1 MAQNDKLIGMLNKAL
16 GWEIRA
22 ALAYAHYAAYIMGR
36 DRLDF
41 EGHFKEESA
50 ESMGHAATVR
60 QIISDLGG
68 EAMAAPDAT
77 PIPHTSKIG
86 MMLKESLK
94 IEETAEKTYRDIMPL
109 LAGQASYQHAI
120 AHILMSEEKSQIELK
135 RWLK

>member
-16 GWEIRA
+16 AWELRA
-22 ALAYAHYAAYIMGR
+22 ALAYAHYAAYVMGR

-41 EGHFKEESA
+41 EGHFNEEST
-50 ESMGHAATVR
+50 ESMAHGAIVR

-68 EAMAAPDAT
+68 EAVTTPDAT

-86 MMLKESLK
+86 MMLKESLR
-94 IEETAEKTYRDIMPL
+94 IEETAERAYREIMPL
-109 LAGQASYQHAI
+109 LAGHATYQHSI

-135 RWLK
+135 RLLK